1 MRVVFYYSIHQR
13 RGSDP
18 CDVFV
23 FVAGVPSLKFVEKAT
38 ADPSTPVAAATSA
51 RDDKVF
57 VIRN

>member
-1 MRVVFYYSIHQR
+1 LLLSSSIHER
-13 RGSDP
+13 RVSDP